1 MKTDVGVE
9 GVSLGAWGPVCG
21 PVGVLLAGL
30 DPLKTLT
37 PLSIS
42 DEGEGAPLCCVGVPQ
57 VEDPLREPQI

>member
-9 GVSLGAWGPVCG
+9 GVNLGAWGPVCG

-37 PLSIS
+37 PLLTS
-42 DEGEGAPLCCVGVPQ
+42 GEGVPLVVLQGEEEGV
-57 VEDPLREPQI
+57 LRGPQI

>member
-37 PLSIS
+37 PLLIS
-42 DEGEGAPLCCVGVPQ
+42 DEEEGVPLG
-57 VEDPLREPQI
+57 VPREEDPLREPQI

>member
-42 DEGEGAPLCCVGVPQ
+42 GEGVVLVVLGQEEALQG
-57 VEDPLREPQI
+57 PQI